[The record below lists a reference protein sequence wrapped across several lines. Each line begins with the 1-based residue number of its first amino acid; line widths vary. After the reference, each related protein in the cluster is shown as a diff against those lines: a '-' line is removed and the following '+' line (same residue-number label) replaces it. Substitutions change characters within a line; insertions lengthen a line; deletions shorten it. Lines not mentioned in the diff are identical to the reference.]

1 MKNCIFCLIEK
12 EEVNTS
18 FVYKDEEIVAFKDL
32 HPIAPI
38 HILIV
43 PREHIPTID
52 DLEEK
57 HEKMVGRMIL
67 VAQKIA
73 RDLKISKD
81 GYKLLFRVKNHGG
94 QEVDHLHLHLLG
106 GAPLSEDIKPI

>member
-1 MKNCIFCLIEK
+1 MSNCIFCQIEK
-12 EEVNTS
+12 GEKEAEII
-18 FVYKDEEIVAFKDL
+18 YKDKHIIAFKDI

-38 HILIV
+38 HILIS
-43 PREHIPTID
+43 PREHIPSVD
-52 DLEEK
+52 DLEIRHKE
-57 HEKMVGRMIL
+57 MAGQMIL

-73 RDLKISKD
+73 RKLKISND
-81 GYKLLFRVKNHGG
+81 GYKLLFRVKRHGG